1 MIGHQRIGVTDVANA
16 PVQVVEE
23 YRNYSDNMQTSI
35 VYNHYKQ
42 MRTNQC
48 AAFTE
53 RMMKKVRHMVSPSLV
68 SADAQSS
75 LS

>member
-53 RMMKKVRHMVSPSLV
+53 RMMKKVRHRFHHHL
-68 SADAQSS
+68 SALTHRAA